1 MVFEF
6 QVPEELRTIG
16 ESQIQGLWFTKSLFL
31 QDCLFLRKD
40 LFVFWLEVLWASVL
54 F

>member
-6 QVPEELRTIG
+6 QVPEELRAIG

-31 QDCLFLRKD
+31 QDCLLSKKD
-40 LFVFWLEVLWASVL
+40 LFVFCLEVLWASAL